1 MSYVSIVE
9 KLENRYHAYMRE
21 AYTNVDLFN
30 QGDWDGDTS
39 YMFTCAEKVK
49 EKIEKVRRLM
59 SVEYFEYTEYDFGGF
74 PYVLLWNVAVNGKMM
89 RKWFKFG
96 ETLPDGTKIEF
107 RTIEQ

>member
-1 MSYVSIVE
+1 MSYISIVE
-9 KLENRYHAYMRE
+9 KLNQRYHQCLRE

-39 YMFTCAEKVK
+39 LMFNAAEKVAA
-49 EKIEKVRRLM
+49 KIEKVKRLM
-59 SVEYFEYTEYDFGGF
+59 NVEYFEYTEYDFGGF
-74 PYVLLWNVAVNGKMM
+74 PYVLMWNVTVNGKMM